1 VFILAAA
8 LTPLALG
15 APANEATDAMGS
27 PQEEEANKAMW
38 AIKPAELPEIVKQKV
53 AAWLETYP
61 SSRRRREVRSR
72 LVQASVQAGLTA
84 EAVEECMRQGFD
96 LGGSYLG
103 EMVLRDDWVAMASLF
118 EKQGRLDGAA
128 HVRVRTYLRLPYQLE
143 NRQQLALA
151 VMALSKAGMHA
162 EVLATGK
169 LALAVLPE
177 AEAGPAM
184 AAVKGSLATVQGK
197 DAAERFETFWR
208 DGSAGQDGGSP
219 LDDVAMP
226 GRERL
231 REVAEQALTT
241 KGVLMDKPDVV
252 AMQKGVLHLFVGDLP
267 QAARELQEAVALA
280 PRDKKDAAADQAGM
294 YFRWLDGSAARARQ
308 YQAYARYGKAGA
320 DGTAGT
326 ADDLVNPFVEAAG
339 PRQVAR

>member
-1 VFILAAA
+1 
-8 LTPLALG
+8 
-15 APANEATDAMGS
+15 
-27 PQEEEANKAMW
+27 
-38 AIKPAELPEIVKQKV
+38 
-53 AAWLETYP
+53 
-61 SSRRRREVRSR
+61 
-72 LVQASVQAGLTA
+72 
-84 EAVEECMRQGFD
+84 MRQGFD

-151 VMALSKAGMHA
+151 VMALSKAGIHA

-177 AEAGPAM
+177 AESGPVIE
-184 AAVKGSLATVQGK
+184 AVKGSLAAGQGK
-197 DAAERFETFWR
+197 EAAERFESQWR
-208 DGSAGQDGGSP
+208 DGGSP

-226 GRERL
+226 GRDRL
-231 REVAEQALTT
+231 RKVAERALAT
-241 KGVLMDKPDVV
+241 KGLLMDKPDVV
-252 AMQKGVLHLFVGDLP
+252 AMQKGVLYLFAGDLP

-280 PRDKKDAAADQAGM
+280 PRDRKDAAADQAGM

-308 YQAYARYGKAGA
+308 YRAYVRYGKVGA

-326 ADDLVNPFVEAAG
+326 ADDLANPFIDT
-339 PRQVAR
+339 VAR